1 MGGGKK
7 FLLHFKVNLFMSSN
21 PFSHAYF
28 KTLLLHLI
36 LTSITGVLNLAPCCR
51 VIVQTFARLQH
62 KSHFFL
68 CSLYAFFS
76 CVDFGLSI
84 IPAGNRAI
92 NTSSSSLSSSSH
104 PSGYLHSHTSMV
116 KSQLMNCHPKEQI
129 DWDMEM

>member
-1 MGGGKK
+1 
-7 FLLHFKVNLFMSSN
+7 MSSN

-68 CSLYAFFS
+68 CSLSAFFFLCGFRLIDNPSWQS
-76 CVDFGLSI
+76 CNQYFI
-84 IPAGNRAI
+84 II
-92 NTSSSSLSSSSH
+92 IVIIITSLWLFAQPH
-104 PSGYLHSHTSMV
+104 
-116 KSQLMNCHPKEQI
+116 I
-129 DWDMEM
+129 DG

>member
-1 MGGGKK
+1 MGGEKK
-7 FLLHFKVNLFMSSN
+7 FLLHFKVNLFMSTN

-68 CSLYAFFS
+68 CSLSGFFPVWIS
-76 CVDFGLSI
+76 
-84 IPAGNRAI
+84 
-92 NTSSSSLSSSSH
+92 T
-104 PSGYLHSHTSMV
+104 Y
-116 KSQLMNCHPKEQI
+116 Q
-129 DWDMEM
+129 